1 MKLSHLLS
9 LSFLILS
16 LSFYFHSL
24 KISGPQWKFWVLDTE
39 HPKRFVSLV
48 ADSKGNPHIFYFNE
62 RGGGGLLYVTS
73 KSLGNSFLDDLNY
86 FFRGREWVYEVVDD
100 RKNVGFA
107 ISSTVKN
114 DKVYVA
120 YQDSNLGRERLL
132 YATKNGKWKVET
144 VDKAE
149 ESGINVGM
157 YTSIAFLERPIIF
170 YFVEQG
176 RKLMYAIK
184 DENWTKKEIDRGKG
198 LFITSKVCNDTI
210 FLAYRERDGKKIYF
224 AVFENGSFRFK
235 KLNAN
240 ADSQFSIALK
250 NCEPYIAYFDDSTE
264 KIYFSSLIDFR
275 PKEIAKGERSRISLA
290 YSNGF
295 HLVYGESGKGLW
307 YGYSKDGN
315 NWNFRLLDKG
325 IREGEYNSLA
335 IDKKGNI
342 HIAYLN
348 RTALKYAEYNISSF
362 QAAKTLFLILSFTF
376 LTLGLTCLISS
387 VVLKKFKRKRYKRYR
402 RK

>member
-1 MKLSHLLS
+1 MKILYLLS
-9 LSFLILS
+9 LLFFTLF
-16 LSFYFHSL
+16 LSFYFYSL
-24 KISGPQWKFWVLDTE
+24 KIPKPQWKFWVLDIE
-39 HPKRFVSLV
+39 HPERFVSLV
-48 ADSKGNPHIFYFNE
+48 TDSKGNPHIFYFDE
-62 RGGGGLLYVTS
+62 RDGGGLLYATS
-73 KSLGNSFLDDLNY
+73 KSFGNSFLDDLNY

-107 ISSTVKN
+107 ISSTIKN
-114 DKVYVA
+114 DKLYVA
-120 YQDSNLGRERLL
+120 YQDSTLGKERLL
-132 YATKNGKWKVET
+132 YATRNGKWKIET

-157 YTSIAFLERPIIF
+157 YTSISFLEKPIIF

-176 RKLMYAIK
+176 RKLMYVVK
-184 DENWTKKEIDRGKG
+184 DGNWTKKEIDSGKG
-198 LFITSKVCNDTI
+198 LFITSKVYNNSI
-210 FLAYRERDGKKIYF
+210 FLAFRERDGKKIYF

-250 NCEPYIAYFDDSTE
+250 KCEPYIAYYDNDKE
-264 KIYFSSLIDFR
+264 KIYFSSLVDFK
-275 PKEIAKGERSRISLA
+275 PKEIAKGERSRTSLA

-307 YGYSKDGN
+307 YAYSKDGN
-315 NWNFRLLDKG
+315 DWNFTLLDNG

-335 IDKKGNI
+335 VDEKGNI

-348 RTALKYAEYNISSF
+348 RTALKYAEYNISSVET
-362 QAAKTLFLILSFTF
+362 AKTFFLILSFTF
-376 LTLGLTCLISS
+376 LTLSLACLISNII
-387 VVLKKFKRKRYKRYR
+387 LCKFKKKR
-402 RK
+402 